1 MIDSRPA
8 SDGHERPRAAARA
21 WADLHDVEIRDSGPS
36 TGTEVVLAYFD
47 CMAGEE
53 MPNVRL
59 HRVSG
64 CKPPLLRHQAG
75 TDPDVLAGSRT
86 PPYRIPSVSRPARC
100 RSCRTLPPSTRG
112 GLRAMRRKATRRML
126 THGNVYAA
134 PLARP
139 GGRSAPPAQLRA
151 VAKSRYTQ
159 RGVWGR
165 VGARVAPDWHGDG
178 DLFERSLCRLLP
190 PASMYHL
197 TLGTPSIA
205 QVTGRLLTVSD
216 GDRSDR
222 GELWRHPEF
231 LAERVDPVGGNAEE
245 TGSQAGINRSEQ
257 HQQRGETRIDVP
269 VRRRPPSIGTIRVA
283 LVRLGIAFE
292 VGVLIRERNDQQR
305 RLDVRGK
312 PSLRLHRRTRG
323 SPEEFNVCGAVKYQ
337 KSPTL
342 GETSGGCS
350 QTIVDYA
357 VDNIRWNRPIRIVT
371 ANHAPVPNNVLKLHC
386 GNVPESA

>member
-139 GGRSAPPAQLRA
+139 GGRSPPAGTTTSCRQEQVHAAWCVVSGRSPTRGRLA
-151 VAKSRYTQ
+151 WQ
-159 RGVWGR
+159 RGFVR
-165 VGARVAPDWHGDG
+165 TVTLPVAATCLDVPPHPWDAVDRAGHGEALDCIRW
-178 DLFERSLCRLLP
+178 RSL
-190 PASMYHL
+190 
-197 TLGTPSIA
+197 
-205 QVTGRLLTVSD
+205 
-216 GDRSDR
+216 RS
-222 GELWRHPEF
+222 G
-231 LAERVDPVGGNAEE
+231 
-245 TGSQAGINRSEQ
+245 
-257 HQQRGETRIDVP
+257 
-269 VRRRPPSIGTIRVA
+269 
-283 LVRLGIAFE
+283 
-292 VGVLIRERNDQQR
+292 
-305 RLDVRGK
+305 
-312 PSLRLHRRTRG
+312 
-323 SPEEFNVCGAVKYQ
+323 
-337 KSPTL
+337 
-342 GETSGGCS
+342 
-350 QTIVDYA
+350 
-357 VDNIRWNRPIRIVT
+357 
-371 ANHAPVPNNVLKLHC
+371 
-386 GNVPESA
+386 